1 MSDQINGQLSG
12 RCDLLVRGGTVI
24 DGTGKAAFT
33 ADVAITDGRIVG
45 VGTFT
50 GEADQVIEAAGLAV
64 TPGFV
69 DIHTH
74 YDGQSV
80 WSEELSPSSS
90 HGVTT
95 VVIGNCGVGFAPC
108 RQQDHDDLIRLMEGV
123 EDIPGVVMA
132 EGLPWD
138 WETFPEYLAAIDR
151 RPRDIDVAA
160 LLPHNPLRVYVMGE
174 RGLAREAATAEDLA
188 QMQALTREALDA
200 GAIGFATSRLFI
212 HRTKAGINIPT
223 FEADDAEL
231 HAIAGAMREAGTG
244 VLQMVLNAP
253 FTPWREELP
262 HLLALAESSGR
273 PATFTLGTSNSG
285 DPLWREALE
294 ICDEAR
300 SRGISI
306 APQVLPRP
314 VGMVCGFELS
324 SHPFCLCPS
333 YEAIA
338 DLPLAEQLK
347 HLRDPAFRQTLIDEA
362 PHEGHPLSM
371 MTRNWDWLFPLSDPP
386 NYAPPLET
394 SVGAQARARGVRP
407 EEVAMELLMNGGDGR
422 GLIYN
427 ALGNYYEGK
436 LDAVHE
442 MLTHPGVVMGLGDGG
457 AHYAAICDASYPTFL
472 LTYWTRDRA
481 GAKLTMEQAIQ
492 ALSSRPADTMGL
504 QDRGRIAPGFKA
516 DLNVIDLERLKL
528 HAPHVRHDLP
538 GGGRRLDQG
547 ATGFVATVVSGRVI
561 RRNDLPT
568 GERPGRLVRGA
579 KALPQAA
586 AEPALA

>member
-1 MSDQINGQLSG
+1 MSGQLTG

-24 DGTGKAAFT
+24 DGTGAAGFA
-33 ADVAITDGRIVG
+33 ADVAITEGRIVG
-45 VGTFT
+45 VGRFT
-50 GEADQVIEAAGLAV
+50 GEADEVIEAAGLAV

-108 RQQDHDDLIRLMEGV
+108 RPADHDGLIRLMEGV

-138 WETFPEYLAAIDR
+138 WETFPEYLEAVDR

-160 LLPHNPLRVYVMGE
+160 LLPHSPLRVYVMGE
-174 RGLAREAATAEDLA
+174 RGIAREPATEADLA
-188 QMQALTREALDA
+188 AMTALAREALDA
-200 GAIGFATSRLFI
+200 GAIGFATSRLLI
-212 HRTKAGINIPT
+212 HRTKAGANIPS

-231 HAIAGAMREAGTG
+231 KAIAGAMREAGTG

-253 FTPWREELP
+253 FSPWRDELR
-262 HLLALAESSGR
+262 HLLAVAESSGR
-273 PATFTLGTSNSG
+273 PATFTLGTSNG
-285 DPLWREALE
+285 GEPVWREALA

-300 SRGISI
+300 TRGVSI

-314 VGMVCGFELS
+314 VGMICGFELS
-324 SHPFCLCPS
+324 THPFCLCPS

-338 DLPLAEQLK
+338 ALPLAEQLER
-347 HLRDPAFRQTLIDEA
+347 LRASAFREALIAET
-362 PHEGHPLSM
+362 PTEGHPLAM
-371 MTRNWDWLFPLSDPP
+371 MTRNWDWLFPFSDPP
-386 NYAPPLET
+386 NYEPAAET
-394 SVGAQARARGVRP
+394 SVGAQARSRGVKP
-407 EEVAMELLMNGGDGR
+407 EVVAMELLMNGGDGR

-427 ALGNYYEGK
+427 ALGNFYEGK

-442 MLTHPGVVMGLGDGG
+442 LLTHPGVVLGLGDGG

-481 GAKLTMEQAIQ
+481 GERLSLEQAIA
-492 ALSSRPADTMGL
+492 ALSSRPAQTMGL
-504 QDRGRIAPGFKA
+504 NDRGRIAPGFKA
-516 DLNVIDLERLKL
+516 DLNVIDMARLRL
-528 HAPHVRHDLP
+528 HGPQVRRDLP

-547 ATGFVATVVSGRVI
+547 ATGFAATVVSGRVI

-568 GERPGRLVRGA
+568 GARPGRLVRGA
-579 KALPQAA
+579 QALPEPAA
-586 AEPALA
+586 QPALA